1 MSTLSTGV
9 AGAALRNAAADE
21 AARTAVRVLEPRSG
35 WVAIGWGELW
45 EYRELLGF
53 LVWRDVKV
61 RYKQTV
67 LGAAW
72 AILQPLMT
80 MVMFTLLFGRWAKM
94 PSDGLP
100 YQVFAFAALLP
111 WTFFSNAVSSAA
123 ASLVG
128 NTHLISKV
136 YFPRLLIAMA
146 SIGTGLVDFA
156 VALGVMLVL
165 LVYYRVGLTWNL
177 AAIPLLSVLMLMIS
191 FGVGSLLA
199 ALCGMYRDVRYLVP
213 PLMQLWMFGSPVI
226 YSVTLVPARWRWLFY
241 LNPLVGVIDGFR
253 SALLG
258 LPFNWPS
265 IGLSAIVGLFSLWI
279 GFAYFRSVE
288 RRVADLL

>member
-1 MSTLSTGV
+1 MSTLSTELAY
-9 AGAALRNAAADE
+9 AGAIPTAADE

-80 MVMFTLLFGRWAKM
+80 MVMFTLLFGRWAKL

-226 YSVTLVPARWRWLFY
+226 YSVTLVPARWRWAFS

-258 LPFNWPS
+258 LPFNWTS
-265 IGLSAIVGLFSLWI
+265 IGLSAIVGLVSLWI
-279 GFAYFRSVE
+279 GFSYFRSVE